1 MNTQKTDPHTV
12 SGTDRGKEDN
22 ETMDFFAGK
31 LDEATTCPSDTD
43 TRLEGEVPGIATADK
58 THE

>member
-12 SGTDRGKEDN
+12 SGTDENN

-43 TRLEGEVPGIATADK
+43 ARLEGELSGSATADK
-58 THE
+58 TRE